1 LLYTTNKRGKKRSL
15 TEKIF
20 KSDKEWKEQLTSEQY
35 HVTRKKGTEMPFTG
49 QYANSKEKGTYKCI
63 CCGNVLFKSADKFD
77 SGTGWPSFSKTA
89 EKSNIEEHDD
99 NSSFMKRTEVTC
111 DKCGAHLGHVFD
123 DGPGPTGLRYC
134 INSCALQLDK
144 E

>member
-1 LLYTTNKRGKKRSL
+1 M
-15 TEKIF
+15 TEKII
-20 KSDKEWKEQLTSEQY
+20 KSDKEWREQLTPEQY

-63 CCGNVLFKSADKFD
+63 CCGNMLFKSDDKFD
-77 SGTGWPSFSKTA
+77 SGTGWPSFSKAA
-89 EKSNIEEHDD
+89 EKSNIEEHND
-99 NSSFMKRTEVTC
+99 NSSFMQRTEVTC

-123 DGPGPTGLRYC
+123 DGPEPTGLRYC